1 MMQTIH
7 FAYSLGSSVAPILA
21 KPFLGH
27 ETGGCETDEKE
38 DTIPTQTEVNETH
51 MDTLF
56 PVAGCICV
64 MLAVM
69 FLPAVIWDVYLMRNK
84 TADIKVEKSP
94 KAAKSS
100 ITKRISK
107 RMEAY
112 KSGAASMPRRE
123 MVFVAI
129 MFTFFFAQVG
139 LEHMVGLFLS
149 PFACRSSLNLN
160 TKTGAEITL
169 GFYSTFALGRLLAI
183 FVSTRVRPFKI
194 IALSFLICLASAIVL
209 AAAADKAELWLWA
222 GSVSAGMGMAATYA
236 TTFAWVEEHLTVTA
250 GIGGLLTVAGSLG
263 PDVMPLLVGNYI
275 QESPM
280 VMMYLYVAV
289 VVMCIALFGGA
300 SIIARG
306 IKRRDGQQSSSSED
320 A

>member
-7 FAYSLGSSVAPILA
+7 FAYSLGSSVAPMLA

-27 ETGGCETDEKE
+27 ETGGCEAEE
-38 DTIPTQTEVNETH
+38 DIVTETEVNEVAAVH

-56 PVAGCICV
+56 PIAGGICV

-69 FLPAVIWDVYLMRNK
+69 FFPAVIWDVILMRNK
-84 TADIKVEKSP
+84 TADTKVEVSP
-94 KAAKSS
+94 KAKRS
-100 ITKRISK
+100 ISKRISK
-107 RMEAY
+107 RIEAY
-112 KSGAASMPRRE
+112 KSGVASMPRRE
-123 MVFVAI
+123 MTFVAI

-139 LEHMVGLFLS
+139 LEHMIGLFLS

-183 FVSTRVRPFKI
+183 FVSTKVRPSKI
-194 IALSFLICLASAIVL
+194 IACSFLICLASATVL
-209 AAAADKAELWLWA
+209 AAAADTSEAWLWA
-222 GSVSAGMGMAATYA
+222 GSISSGMGLAAVYA
-236 TTFAWVEEHLTVTA
+236 TTFAWVEEHVTVTA

-289 VVMCIALFGGA
+289 VVVCIALFGGA
-300 SIIARG
+300 SLVARG
-306 IKRRDGQQSSSSED
+306 ITRRESRSCSSEE

>member
-7 FAYSLGSSVAPILA
+7 FAYSLGSSVAPMLA

-27 ETGGCETDEKE
+27 ETGGCEAEEEILTR
-38 DTIPTQTEVNETH
+38 TEVSEVH

-56 PVAGCICV
+56 PIAGGICV

-69 FLPAVIWDVYLMRNK
+69 FFPAVIWDVTLMRNK
-84 TADIKVEKSP
+84 TADIKVDASLKP
-94 KAAKSS
+94 KAKSS
-100 ITKRISK
+100 ISKRISK
-107 RMEAY
+107 KIEAC

-123 MVFVAI
+123 MFFVAI

-194 IALSFLICLASAIVL
+194 IAFSFLICLASATVL
-209 AAAADKAELWLWA
+209 AAAADTSEVWLWA
-222 GSVSAGMGMAATYA
+222 GSISAGMGLAATYA
-236 TTFAWVEEHLTVTA
+236 TTFAWVEEHMTVTA

-275 QESPM
+275 QEFPM

-300 SIIARG
+300 ALIARG
-306 IKRRDGQQSSSSED
+306 IKRRPREGQSCSSED

>member
-7 FAYSLGSSVAPILA
+7 FAYSLGSSVAPMLA

-27 ETGGCETDEKE
+27 ETGGCEAEEEVVTL
-38 DTIPTQTEVNETH
+38 TEVNEVH

-56 PVAGCICV
+56 PIAGGICV

-69 FLPAVIWDVYLMRNK
+69 FFPAVIWDVILMRSK
-84 TADIKVEKSP
+84 TADIKVEEGP
-94 KAAKSS
+94 KTKSS
-100 ITKRISK
+100 ISKRISK
-107 RMEAY
+107 KIEAY

-194 IALSFLICLASAIVL
+194 IAFSFLICLASATVL
-209 AAAADKAELWLWA
+209 AAAGDTSEVWLWA
-222 GSVSAGMGMAATYA
+222 GAISAGMGLAATYA
-236 TTFAWVEEHLTVTA
+236 TTFAWVEEHVTVTA

-275 QESPM
+275 QEFPM

-300 SIIARG
+300 ALIARG
-306 IKRRDGQQSSSSED
+306 IKRREGQSCSSQD

>member
-7 FAYSLGSSVAPILA
+7 FAYSLGSSVAPMLA

-27 ETGGCETDEKE
+27 DTGGCETAGEEKV
-38 DTIPTQTEVNETH
+38 TQTEVDEVH

-56 PVAGCICV
+56 PIAGGICV

-69 FLPAVIWDVYLMRNK
+69 FIPAVVWDAILMRNNMAEVK
-84 TADIKVEKSP
+84 KEPGP
-94 KAAKSS
+94 KASKSS
-100 ITKRISK
+100 VSK
-107 RMEAY
+107 RVWKKIEAY
-112 KSGAASMPRRE
+112 KSGAASMPGRE
-123 MVFVAI
+123 MAFVAI

-183 FVSTRVRPFKI
+183 FVSTRVRPFYI
-194 IALSFLICLASAIVL
+194 IAFSFLICLASSTVL
-209 AAAADKAELWLWA
+209 AAAGDTAEVWLWA
-222 GSVSAGMGMAATYA
+222 GSISAGMGMAATYA
-236 TTFAWVEEHLTVTA
+236 TTFAWVEEHMTVTA

-289 VVMCIALFGGA
+289 VVVCIALFGGA
-300 SIIARG
+300 SVIARG
-306 IKRRDGQQSSSSED
+306 IKRGKGGQQSASSEV